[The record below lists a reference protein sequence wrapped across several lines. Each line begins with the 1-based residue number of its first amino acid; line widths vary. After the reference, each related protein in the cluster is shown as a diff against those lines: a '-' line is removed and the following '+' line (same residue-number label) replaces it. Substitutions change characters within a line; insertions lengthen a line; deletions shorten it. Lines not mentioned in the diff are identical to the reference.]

1 MLDIGGVGEVVAGLE
16 MAENFVFFILY
27 FLPTYE
33 TFEWLQIFYSLV
45 HTAVPGLVVLP
56 SGGVFPGYVNPQGG
70 PAGVAS
76 LTDLTTD
83 LGADRL
89 GLHVAQDLILGSLF
103 LPLVLVGVHQ
113 VDVDDQFGLLLEGL
127 PAVEGADKRVRVL
140 QFRGGVVVGLHLLDV
155 VLVHL
160 DPVAELHVLLQLQAE
175 STADLASLQPR
186 HLLPAV
192 ELGDVDLVHLQVD
205 LVDPSQV
212 LLLPLHFPLT
222 ECALEQLHVVVTD
235 CDGMVGI
242 IEGSV
247 LGPGSVL
254 LPGHAMDRLHVG
266 RHDVPGPLH
275 ALLSLTQSALELA
288 AGDLGVPVGAQVL
301 LECDPV
307 HSCVTHE
314 TGGLVELAITDLTLV
329 LATVQFVVINVSDD
343 RLQGLAWLGL
353 VLQSE
358 MDDEVAIFLEYFITE
373 VAFKSC
379 TERKLSKLAPGRFF
393 LLLLLLVFQ
402 NS

>member
-1 MLDIGGVGEVVAGLE
+1 M
-16 MAENFVFFILY
+16 
-27 FLPTYE
+27 
-33 TFEWLQIFYSLV
+33 
-45 HTAVPGLVVLP
+45 
-56 SGGVFPGYVNPQGG
+56 
-70 PAGVAS
+70 
-76 LTDLTTD
+76 
-83 LGADRL
+83 
-89 GLHVAQDLILGSLF
+89 
-103 LPLVLVGVHQ
+103 
-113 VDVDDQFGLLLEGL
+113 
-127 PAVEGADKRVRVL
+127 
-140 QFRGGVVVGLHLLDV
+140 
-155 VLVHL
+155 
-160 DPVAELHVLLQLQAE
+160 DP
-175 STADLASLQPR
+175 R
-186 HLLPAV
+186 
-192 ELGDVDLVHLQVD
+192 
-205 LVDPSQV
+205 QV
-212 LLLPLHFPLT
+212 LLLPLHLPLT

-288 AGDLGVPVGAQVL
+288 ARDLGVPVGAQVL

-329 LATVQFVVINVSDD
+329 LAPVQFVVINVSDD

-379 TERKLSKLAPGRFF
+379 TERELSKLAPGRFF